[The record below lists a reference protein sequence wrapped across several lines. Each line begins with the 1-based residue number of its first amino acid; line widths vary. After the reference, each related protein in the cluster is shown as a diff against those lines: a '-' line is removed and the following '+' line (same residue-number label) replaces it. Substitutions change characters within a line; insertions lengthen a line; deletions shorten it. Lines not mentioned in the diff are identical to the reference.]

1 MELRILGPVRVLREA
16 EADGAQVSLGGP
28 KQRALLALLL
38 LDPGRPVPADR
49 LAAELRAE
57 GEATLRSYVSRL
69 RRALG
74 RDAVAAEGGGY
85 VLRATREQV
94 DAQRFEQLVRQA
106 RGAAPGL
113 ASERLHAALALWS
126 GPALADVA
134 ECPALTQEAR
144 RLEELRLVALEE
156 RIEADLA
163 LGRHELLVPEL
174 QALVQAEPLREKLRR
189 QLALALY
196 RCGRQADAL
205 AACRDARR
213 TRVEELGLEPGEELR
228 RLEGAILR
236 HEVALVEPS
245 DARHNLPAPTTSFL
259 GRERELDE
267 LSAALREHRLVT
279 LTGIGGSGKT
289 RLALEIA
296 RRQLDAWADG
306 VWLVDL
312 TALAEPSLVEGA
324 VAHALGA
331 AELSDVRA
339 RELLLLVDN
348 CEHVVDA
355 AAEVVG
361 GLLSRCADVRVLA
374 TSRVPLGIPGELDY
388 PVEPLDSAIA
398 VRLFVERARALRR
411 DVARDEAELE
421 LVGSI
426 CRELDGLPL
435 SIELAAARAKALS
448 LREIASRLDDRLRFL
463 RAWQRVADPRH
474 RTLQAT
480 MDWSYEL
487 LGPAEQGL
495 LRRLAVFAG
504 GWTLDAAAAVCLD
517 GDEDAALELLGRL
530 VDASLV
536 RVEHDET
543 TRYGLLE
550 TVRVYAVEQ
559 LASDPEADAVR
570 RSHAEHYLRVAG
582 ATNLAIDARD
592 RGPQRQQLALLEQH
606 NFRAAIDHAAETD
619 VELALGLM
627 VELENFWMTHAL
639 HEGERRFRDLLPRA
653 GGIDPVLHACAV
665 RDHGSCLDLLLELDE
680 AERVYRAAKA
690 EFAALGDEVQAAYL
704 DYRIG
709 IVLRHRTGDDGPAVR
724 LWRAS
729 LDIFR
734 RHGAT
739 FQELLIVGDLG
750 FIEIREGNLEEGRRM
765 FDESMRLA
773 AEADWDWWQAQSLAK
788 LAQLELDAGRLD
800 EAERRARA
808 ALPICR
814 RMRNRMFGRLA
825 LAVLARTAAAR
836 GDGERAAAIWSAVT
850 EVEEPVGRWGHFDRE
865 GWGSA
870 IPELVG
876 REPLS
881 YPDAVVLALS

>member
-1 MELRILGPVRVLREA
+1 MELRILGPVQA
-16 EADGAQVSLGGP
+16 EADGAQLSLGGP
-28 KQRALLALLL
+28 TQRALLALLL
-38 LDPGRPVPADR
+38 LDPGRPVAADR

-85 VLRATREQV
+85 VLRATRSQV
-94 DAQRFEQLVRQA
+94 DAQRFEHLVRQA
-106 RGAAPGL
+106 RDAAPGL
-113 ASERLHAALALWS
+113 ASERLHAALDLWR

-134 ECPALTQEAR
+134 ECAALTQEAR

-156 RIEADLA
+156 RIAADLA

-174 QALVQAEPLREKLRR
+174 QALVESEPLRERLRHH
-189 QLALALY
+189 LVLALY

-205 AACRDARR
+205 AAYREAQRLLAD
-213 TRVEELGLEPGEELR
+213 ELGLEPGEELR
-228 RLEGAILR
+228 ELERAILR
-236 HEVALVEPS
+236 HEVSPVERS
-245 DARHNLPAPTTSFL
+245 DTKHNLPAPTTSFV
-259 GRERELDE
+259 GRERELGE

-289 RLALEIA
+289 RLALEVA
-296 RRQLDAWADG
+296 RRQLDAWGDG
-306 VWLVDL
+306 IWLVDL
-312 TALAEPSLVEGA
+312 TAFAEPALVEGA

-331 AELSDVRA
+331 AELADVRT
-339 RELLLLVDN
+339 RELLLVVDN
-348 CEHVVDA
+348 CEHVADA
-355 AAEVVG
+355 AADVVA
-361 GLLSRCADVRVLA
+361 GLLPRCADVRVLA

-388 PVEPLDSAIA
+388 PVEPLDAELA
-398 VRLFVERARALRR
+398 VQLFVERARTLRR
-411 DVARDEAELE
+411 DVARDDADLE

-435 SIELAAARAKALS
+435 SIELAAARAKVLS
-448 LREIASRLDDRLRFL
+448 LVEIARRLDDRLRFL

-480 MDWSYEL
+480 MDWSYDL
-487 LGPAEQGL
+487 LGPAEQEL

-504 GWTLDAAAAVCLD
+504 GWTLDAAAHMCLG
-517 GDEDAALELLGRL
+517 GDEDSALELLGRL

-536 RVEHDET
+536 RVEHDEE

-550 TVRVYAVEQ
+550 TVRVYASER
-559 LASDPEADAVR
+559 LAEDPAADVLR
-570 RSHAEHYLRVAG
+570 RRHAEHYLRVAES
-582 ATNLAIDARD
+582 TNLAIDARG
-592 RGPQRQQLALLEQH
+592 RGPQRQRLALVEQH
-606 NFRAAIDHAAETD
+606 NFRAAIDFASESD
-619 VELALGLM
+619 VELALRLM

-639 HEGERRFRDLLPRA
+639 HEGERRFRELLPRA
-653 GGIDPVLHACAV
+653 DGIDPALHARAV
-665 RDHGSCLDLLLELDE
+665 RDHGSSLDVLLELDE
-680 AERVYRAAKA
+680 AERVYTAAKL

-704 DYRIG
+704 DYRLG
-709 IVLRHRTGDDGPAVR
+709 IVLRHRTGDYGPSVV
-724 LWRAS
+724 LWRAA
-729 LDIFR
+729 LDVFR

-739 FQELLIVGDLG
+739 FQELQIIGDLG

-773 AEADWDWWQAQSLAK
+773 EEADWDWWLAQSLAK
-788 LAQLELDAGRLD
+788 LGQLELEAGRLD

-836 GDGERAAAIWSAVT
+836 GDGERAAAIWSAVS
-850 EVEEPVGRWGHFDRE
+850 EADEPVGRWGHFDRE

-870 IPELVG
+870 IPELAG

-881 YPDAVVLALS
+881 YPDAVALALS

>member
-1 MELRILGPVRVLREA
+1 MELRILGPVQA
-16 EADGAQVSLGGP
+16 EADGAQLPLGGP
-28 KQRALLALLL
+28 TQRALLALLL

-74 RDAVAAEGGGY
+74 RDAVAADGGGY
-85 VLRATREQV
+85 VLRATRDQV
-94 DAQRFEQLVRQA
+94 DARRFEHLVRQA
-106 RGAAPGL
+106 RDAAPGL
-113 ASERLHAALALWS
+113 ASERLHAALDLWR

-134 ECPALTQEAR
+134 ECAALTQEAR

-156 RIEADLA
+156 RIAADLA

-174 QALVQAEPLREKLRR
+174 QALVEAEPLRERLRHH
-189 QLALALY
+189 LVLALY

-205 AACRDARR
+205 AAYREAQRLLAD
-213 TRVEELGLEPGEELR
+213 ELGLEPGEELR
-228 RLEGAILR
+228 ELERAILR
-236 HEVALVEPS
+236 HEVSPVERS
-245 DARHNLPAPTTSFL
+245 DTKHNLPAPTTSFV
-259 GRERELDE
+259 GRERELGE

-289 RLALEIA
+289 RLALEVA
-296 RRQLDAWADG
+296 RRQLDAWGDG
-306 VWLVDL
+306 IWLVDL
-312 TALAEPSLVEGA
+312 TALAEPALVEGA

-331 AELSDVRA
+331 AELADVRT
-339 RELLLLVDN
+339 RELLLVVDN

-355 AAEVVG
+355 AADVVAA
-361 GLLSRCADVRVLA
+361 LLPRCGDVRVLA

-388 PVEPLDSAIA
+388 PVEPLDAELA
-398 VRLFVERARALRR
+398 VQLFVERARTLRR
-411 DVARDEAELE
+411 DVARDDADLE

-435 SIELAAARAKALS
+435 SIELAAARAKVLS
-448 LREIASRLDDRLRFL
+448 LVEIARRLDDRLRFL

-480 MDWSYEL
+480 MDWSYDL
-487 LGPAEQGL
+487 LGAAEQEL

-504 GWTLDAAAAVCLD
+504 GWTLDAAAQICLG
-517 GDEDAALELLGRL
+517 GDEDTALELLGRL

-536 RVEHDET
+536 HVEHDEE
-543 TRYGLLE
+543 TRYRLLE
-550 TVRVYAVEQ
+550 TVRVYASER
-559 LASDPEADAVR
+559 LAEDHAADVLR
-570 RSHAEHYLRVAG
+570 RRHAEHYLRVAES
-582 ATNLAIDARD
+582 TNLAIDARG
-592 RGPQRQQLALLEQH
+592 RGPQRQRLALVEQH
-606 NFRAAIDHAAETD
+606 NFRAAIDFASESD
-619 VELALGLM
+619 VELALRLM

-639 HEGERRFRDLLPRA
+639 HEGERRFRELLPRA
-653 GGIDPVLHACAV
+653 DGIDPALHARAV
-665 RDHGSCLDLLLELDE
+665 RDHGSSLDVLLELDE
-680 AERVYRAAKA
+680 AERVYTAAKL

-704 DYRIG
+704 DYRLG
-709 IVLRHRTGDDGPAVR
+709 IVLRHRTGDYGPSVV
-724 LWRAS
+724 LWRAA
-729 LDIFR
+729 LDVFR

-739 FQELLIVGDLG
+739 FQELQIIGDLG

-773 AEADWDWWQAQSLAK
+773 EEADWDWWLAQSLAK
-788 LAQLELDAGRLD
+788 LGQLELEAGRLD

-850 EVEEPVGRWGHFDRE
+850 EADEPVGRWGHFDRE

-870 IPELVG
+870 IPELAG

-881 YPDAVVLALS
+881 YPDAVALALS